1 MQATKVIFK
10 GRFDFGSPETVAR
23 IVRQL
28 ETRLVNLYKEDLPWS
43 PAMLFPENT
52 SEVKFMP
59 VSMQVQ
65 DRTWKHGLDALN
77 WFSQF
82 ALCGEVLAIRLGADR
97 STERIEPVSEKA
109 AVLLFRHAR
118 EESCP
123 LRRGELLDQVLD
135 RYPDHTEA
143 LLARADLAMERE
155 DLATAF
161 LDLDAAGR
169 RDPDNPA
176 LCYRLARHDYL
187 LGKWD
192 DALVHIDRTVTFSMP
207 LEEIHWQGRM
217 LRARIWKAMLQ
228 CEQALQEWATLEA
241 RLEKDAALLP
251 GLLAE
256 VRRQQA
262 DCRAL
267 LDTSGLSQPG
277 GAAPAAKGKVPA

>member
-10 GRFDFGSPETVAR
+10 GRFDFGSPETVVR

-28 ETRLVNLYKEDLPWS
+28 ETRLINLYKEDLPWS
-43 PAMLFPENT
+43 SATLFPEGA
-52 SEVKFMP
+52 SEVKFLP

-97 STERIEPVSEKA
+97 SKERVEPLSEKA
-109 AVLLFRHAR
+109 AVLLYRHAR

-123 LRRGELLDQVLD
+123 LRRGELLDQTLD

-143 LLARADLAMERE
+143 LLARADIAMERE
-155 DLATAF
+155 DLANAF
-161 LDLDAAGR
+161 RDLEAAHR

-176 LCYRLARHDYL
+176 LCYRFARHDYL

-192 DALVHIDRTVTFSMP
+192 DALAHIDRTVTFSMP

-217 LRARIWKAMLQ
+217 LRARIWKAMLR
-228 CEQALQEWATLEA
+228 CEEALKECDTLET
-241 RLEKDAALLP
+241 RLQKDANLLP

-262 DCRAL
+262 DCRAQ
-267 LDTSGLSQPG
+267 LDASDKTAPG
-277 GAAPAAKGKVPA
+277 GVAPSAKGKVPA

>member
-1 MQATKVIFK
+1 MQASKVIFK

-28 ETRLVNLYKEDLPWS
+28 EPRLINLYKEDLPWS
-43 PAMLFPENT
+43 IVSLFPEDA
-52 SEVKFMP
+52 SEVQFRP
-59 VSMQVQ
+59 VSMQIQ

-77 WFSQF
+77 WLSQF

-109 AVLLFRHAR
+109 AVLLYRHAR

-123 LRRGELLDQVLD
+123 LRRGELLDQALD
-135 RYPDHTEA
+135 RYADHTEA

-155 DLATAF
+155 DLATA
-161 LDLDAAGR
+161 LADLQAAHR

-176 LCYRLARHDYL
+176 LCYRFARHDYL

-192 DALVHIDRTVTFSMP
+192 DALWHIDRTVTFSMP

-217 LRARIWKAMLQ
+217 LRARIWKAMLR
-228 CEQALQEWATLEA
+228 CEDALQEWATLET
-241 RLEKDAALLP
+241 RLEKDANLLP
-251 GLLAE
+251 GLLIE
-256 VRRQQA
+256 VRRHQA
-262 DCRAL
+262 DCRASL
-267 LDTSGLSQPG
+267 ETPGQAASGDRSASP
-277 GAAPAAKGKVPA
+277 KGKVPA